1 MTGASDG
8 IGKAYCI
15 ELAKRGFNVM
25 LISRTKSKLDEVAK
39 ELGSSTP
46 LFPLSYRIA
55 RAVRHSPQHASAQ
68 RPSTRSRRLWLPPT

>member
-1 MTGASDG
+1 VTGASDG

-46 LFPLSYRIA
+46 LFLPLATDCPS
-55 RAVRHSPQHASAQ
+55 VRHSPQHASEQ

>member
-46 LFPLSYRIA
+46 LF
-55 RAVRHSPQHASAQ
+55 
-68 RPSTRSRRLWLPPT
+68 LP